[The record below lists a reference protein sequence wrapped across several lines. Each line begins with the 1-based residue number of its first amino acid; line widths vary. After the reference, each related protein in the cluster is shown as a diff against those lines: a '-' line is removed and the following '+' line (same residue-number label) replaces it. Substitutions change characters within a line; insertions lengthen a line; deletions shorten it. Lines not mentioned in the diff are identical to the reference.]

1 MRWISLDIRSAN
13 CPEDWVPHL
22 KGIDAVVNCAGVL
35 QDGGQDS
42 TDAAHATGPAALFA
56 ACEQVGVR
64 RIIHLSAIGV
74 DRETPSA
81 FSRSKSLGEK
91 ALMATGLDWV
101 ILRPSVVV
109 GRSAYGGSAL
119 FRGLAALPLVPRTA
133 DAGLLQIV
141 QLDDVV
147 DTVSWFMRP
156 EAPSRVQLELAGP
169 DRLSFDDVVASYRQ
183 WLGWRP
189 ARRVA
194 APRWLMS
201 LAYQLG
207 DFAGWLGGGRRCAAR
222 PSWRSQE
229 ARSATRRPGRR

>member
-1 MRWISLDIRSAN
+1 
-13 CPEDWVPHL
+13 
-22 KGIDAVVNCAGVL
+22 
-35 QDGGQDS
+35 
-42 TDAAHATGPAALFA
+42 
-56 ACEQVGVR
+56 VR
-64 RIIHLSAIGV
+64 RVIHLSAIGV

-81 FSRSKSLGEK
+81 FSRSKFLGEK

-119 FRGLAALPLVPRTA
+119 FRGLAALPLVPRVA
-133 DAGLLQIV
+133 DAGMLQIV

-147 DTVSWFMRP
+147 DTVLWFMRP
-156 EAPSRVQLELAGP
+156 EAPSHVQPELAGP

-189 ARRVA
+189 ARRVT

-207 DFAGWLGGGRRCAAR
+207 DFAGWLGWRPPMRSTAKLEIAR
-222 PSWRSQE
+222 GAVGDPSPWRQMTGIVPRSLDASLGSDPRASRKNGLPDCTCSSRSCWPCSQ
-229 ARSATRRPGRR
+229 RSGSQPPSCPWVQAGISASA